1 MIPNHYQNITILPH
15 ETSMKGGHVWH
26 GPQGP
31 QAPQGATLTLSQGL
45 GDRKTI
51 GKLLKY
57 NDIFAE
63 LWCVGV

>member
-1 MIPNHYQNITILPH
+1 
-15 ETSMKGGHVWH
+15 
-26 GPQGP
+26 
-31 QAPQGATLTLSQGL
+31 LTLSQGL